1 MLRSIPSCRGHR
13 LTKVARQGLPCFV
26 HVSNFR
32 NSRRVGPIRAGQ
44 SVLECCRRWGPRS
57 VSAIADGVMSKNEK
71 IATIKGK
78 FRTGTKAT
86 SLAKDTP
93 GIFKFKL
100 NSGAAHVSVAIRH
113 SLRYLFA
120 HLGPT
125 RSAPKRESGGT
136 LSQNCKPGVQ
146 NRAWRKL
153 LTLIRF

>member
-1 MLRSIPSCRGHR
+1 MGGD
-13 LTKVARQGLPCFV
+13 VARRAILP
-26 HVSNFR
+26 SNPHPTG
-32 NSRRVGPIRAGQ
+32 SIRGTCVQ
-44 SVLECCRRWGPRS
+44 SPTES
-57 VSAIADGVMSKNEK
+57 SATNEK

-100 NSGAAHVSVAIRH
+100 DSGAAHVSVAIRH

-136 LSQNCKPGVQ
+136 LSQNCRPGLQ